1 MFRPDPRGA
10 GTPPRPWSRLPHPRQ
25 PPLRRRRR
33 PASRRCLKLAA
44 EVTEEENLQYIVTI
58 NTDSLSMAAQRG
70 FDPEPYIRSPRLT
83 DEHETGGLFGFRF
96 KTTGKR

>member
-1 MFRPDPRGA
+1 M
-10 GTPPRPWSRLPHPRQ
+10 
-25 PPLRRRRR
+25 
-33 PASRRCLKLAA
+33 
-44 EVTEEENLQYIVTI
+44 

>member
-1 MFRPDPRGA
+1 MAHRHGRGPDFLIHDSHLYDGVDD
-10 GTPPRPWSRLPHPRQ
+10 RQ
-25 PPLRRRRR
+25 V
-33 PASRRCLKLAA
+33 AAALKLAA

-58 NTDSLSMAAQRG
+58 NTDSLGMAAQRG
-70 FDPEPYIRSPRLT
+70 FDPEPYTRSPRLT